1 VLILEVVI
9 VVVVVV
15 VVVTIIAILTT
26 AATLVDRA
34 EAIFSLV
41 SRNITIASMSK
52 DMEFFIGISI

>member
-1 VLILEVVI
+1 MLE
-9 VVVVVV
+9 VVV

-34 EAIFSLV
+34 KAIFSLV
-41 SRNITIASMSK
+41 SRHITIASMSK